1 MSDDA
6 RERINEMKVSD
17 AIGRKIKYRST
28 ETGRLRSGV
37 IIRIG
42 FADVVVRTAEKF
54 ANTVRYGDIVDV
66 GE

>member
-6 RERINEMKVSD
+6 RERINGMKVS
-17 AIGRKIKYRST
+17 AVLGRKIKYRST
-28 ETGRLRSGV
+28 ETGRIRSGV

-54 ANTVRYGDIVDV
+54 ANTVKYGDIVDV